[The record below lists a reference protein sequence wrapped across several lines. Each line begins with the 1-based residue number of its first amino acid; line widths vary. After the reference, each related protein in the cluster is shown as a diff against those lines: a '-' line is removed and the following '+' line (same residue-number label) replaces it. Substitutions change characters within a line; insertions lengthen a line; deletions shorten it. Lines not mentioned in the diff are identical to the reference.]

1 MVWFAA
7 AAIAAVGAFQFLQA
21 ADDATDRPIGTYIR
35 RSVVPVAEPSVS
47 AHSRRQQQR

>member
-21 ADDATDRPIGTYIR
+21 ADDATDPK
-35 RSVVPVAEPSVS
+35 E
-47 AHSRRQQQR
+47 